1 MEEIIK
7 NLLEKG
13 CVRDIQNAI
22 EFVKNNEIAPTITLE
37 NGTKLYDLIDGM
49 ESTITI
55 AELNKLNNILG
66 IGYIFVIKKEDGTKQ
81 VFFYVVLGRNGGGD
95 FIKNDM
101 RDFANFIL
109 KDVSKSFPIYSVTS
123 MEHDIL
129 DDVSYWGVTINL

>member
-22 EFVKNNEIAPTITLE
+22 EYVKNNEITPTITLE
-37 NGTKLYDLIDGM
+37 NGTKVYDLIDGV

-55 AELNKLNNILG
+55 AEINKLKNLLG

-109 KDVSKSFPIYSVTS
+109 KDVSKSFQIYNVTS

-129 DDVSYWGVTINL
+129 DDISYWGVTINL

>member
-22 EFVKNNEIAPTITLE
+22 EFVKNNEITPTITLE
-37 NGTKLYDLIDGM
+37 NGTKVYDLIDGM

-81 VFFYVVLGRNGGGD
+81 VFFYVILGRNGSGD

-109 KDVSKSFPIYSVTS
+109 KDVSKIFPIYNVTS

-129 DDVSYWGVTINL
+129 DDISYWGVTINL

>member
-37 NGTKLYDLIDGM
+37 NGTKVYDLIDGV
-49 ESTITI
+49 ESTITL
-55 AELNKLNNILG
+55 AEINKLKNILG

-109 KDVSKSFPIYSVTS
+109 KDVSKSFPIYAVTS

-129 DDVSYWGVTINL
+129 DDVSYWGVTVNL